1 MKRFRFRLDV
11 LLDIR
16 KRREEK
22 IKLELAMQDR
32 EIITYQEKLNGL
44 HEELKKLQ
52 SDELMR
58 RQSED
63 SIQFLNQSVAYRYVL
78 KNEMLKTGSKM
89 DEIQETIFR
98 IRKKLVSATKDR
110 KAVEILKERQKSEW
124 LKKYRTLEQGFID
137 DISQKR
143 SYQ

>member
-22 IKLELAMQDR
+22 IKLELAMQNR
-32 EIITYQEKLNGL
+32 EIIKHQEKLNSL
-44 HEELKKLQ
+44 HEELKILQ
-52 SDELMR
+52 SDELLR
-58 RQSED
+58 RQGEGN
-63 SIQFLNQSVAYRYVL
+63 IQFLNQSVTYRYVL
-78 KNEMLKTGSKM
+78 KKEMLKTGSKM
-89 DEIQETIFR
+89 DEIQETIYR

-110 KAVEILKERQKSEW
+110 KAVEILKERQKTEW

>member
-22 IKLELAMQDR
+22 IKLELAAQNR
-32 EIITYQEKLNGL
+32 EILKYQENLNSL
-44 HEELKKLQ
+44 HEELKNLQ
-52 SDELMR
+52 ADELLR
-58 RQSED
+58 RQKED
-63 SIQFLNQSVAYRYVL
+63 SVQSLSQSVTYRYVL
-78 KNEMLKTGSKM
+78 KKEMLSTGSKM

>member
-22 IKLELAMQDR
+22 IKLELAMQNR